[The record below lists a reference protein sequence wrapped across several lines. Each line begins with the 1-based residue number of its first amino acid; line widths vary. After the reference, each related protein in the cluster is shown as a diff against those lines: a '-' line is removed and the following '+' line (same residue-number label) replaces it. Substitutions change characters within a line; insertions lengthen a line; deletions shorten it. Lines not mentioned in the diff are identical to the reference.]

1 MEKIGTSTKFST
13 NPERVERIGIVTDEA
28 ADLPREIIEK
38 YKIAIVP
45 VKLDWPELESLPG
58 ENTFQKMR
66 ELEKGG
72 IKSFGKT
79 SQPSPK
85 DFLDKY
91 NYQLERF
98 DKIICVTITSKLSGT
113 YNSAIQAKTFLTP
126 EDQERVFIIDS
137 LSASCG
143 QALIVLKAIDLIEN
157 NRETEKIIEELEKF
171 VPQVLLFLMLESPK
185 WLENSGRISHLVAGL
200 LRRMAQAGI
209 RPLLAFKKGSL
220 VPAGLKADAK
230 DIPTVL
236 FKQFEAKTRELRKE
250 GKRLRAVVTHGDDP
264 EGAQRLKE
272 MIDTSTS
279 SASTLSDNRRV
290 ENEFKNTEVAFLN
303 IINNIV
309 GAVTGPNT
317 LVLAWCEI

>member
-1 MEKIGTSTKFST
+1 MEK
-13 NPERVERIGIVTDEA
+13 IGIVTDEA
-28 ADLPREIIEK
+28 ADLPREIIER
-38 YKIAIVP
+38 YKIAIVQ

-66 ELEKGG
+66 ELGKRG

-113 YNSAIQAKTFLTP
+113 YNSAIQAKNFLTL
-126 EDQERVFIIDS
+126 ENQKRVFIIDS

-143 QALIVLKAIDLIEN
+143 QAIIVLKAIDLIEN
-157 NRETEKIIEELEKF
+157 NRGIEEITEELEKF
-171 VPQVLLFLMLESPK
+171 VPQVLFFAMLETPK
-185 WLENSGRISHLVAGL
+185 WLEASGRISHLVANL
-200 LRRMAQAGI
+200 LRRMAQVGI
-209 RPLLAFKKGSL
+209 RPLLAFKKGLL

-230 DIPTVL
+230 DIPTAL

-250 GKRLRAVVTHGDDP
+250 GKRFRAVITHGDDP
-264 EGAQRLKE
+264 GGAQRLKE
-272 MIDTSTS
+272 MI
-279 SASTLSDNRRV
+279 

>member
-1 MEKIGTSTKFST
+1 MEK
-13 NPERVERIGIVTDEA
+13 IGIVTDEA
-28 ADLPREIIEK
+28 ADLPKDIIEK
-38 YKIAIVP
+38 YKIAIVS
-45 VKLDWPELESLPG
+45 VKLDWPELEILPG

-66 ELEKGG
+66 ELGKRG

-113 YNSAIQAKTFLTP
+113 YNSAVQAKNFLTP
-126 EDQERVFIIDS
+126 EKQEKVFVVDS

-143 QALIVLKAIDLIEN
+143 QALIILKAIDLIEN
-157 NRETEKIIEELEKF
+157 DKGIKEIVGELEKF
-171 VPQVLLFLMLESPK
+171 VPQARFFVMLENPK
-185 WLENSGRISHLVAGL
+185 WLEASGRISHLVASL

-209 RPLLAFKKGSL
+209 RPLLAFKKGLL

-230 DIPTVL
+230 DIPTAL
-236 FKQFEAKTRELRKE
+236 FKQFEAKTREPRKE
-250 GKRLRAVVTHGDDP
+250 GKRFRAVITHGDDP
-264 EGAQRLKE
+264 EGAKRLKE
-272 MIDTSTS
+272 MI
-279 SASTLSDNRRV
+279 

-303 IINNIV
+303 IINDIV

-317 LVLAWCEI
+317 LALAWCEI